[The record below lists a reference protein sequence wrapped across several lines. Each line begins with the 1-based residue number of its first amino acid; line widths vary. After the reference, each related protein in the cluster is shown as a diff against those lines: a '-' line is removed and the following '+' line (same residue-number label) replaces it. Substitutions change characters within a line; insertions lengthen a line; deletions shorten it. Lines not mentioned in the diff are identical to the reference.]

1 MSLTPLPPSLP
12 HLHVMMI
19 VFSPSQEGFSAII
32 RECVVTSC
40 GESWGS
46 SLGCVW
52 TQPSGSMS
60 WGVGDNKKRE
70 SLQQSKQETSMYMW
84 TIQLLHKV
92 TLCAGYIWPIL
103 GLISGTHTLFMIPY
117 LQVFMWRQ
125 LVWKVN
131 HLWGIQQQ
139 LATSNSWLL
148 VSSSCIGIRIGSGT
162 DLVSSPLRHHD
173 DAPDLLHLRVVG
185 RADSIQVACNLQDEG

>member
-1 MSLTPLPPSLP
+1 MNNPA
-12 HLHVMMI
+12 VA
-19 VFSPSQEGFSAII
+19 Q
-32 RECVVTSC
+32 
-40 GESWGS
+40 
-46 SLGCVW
+46 
-52 TQPSGSMS
+52 
-60 WGVGDNKKRE
+60 
-70 SLQQSKQETSMYMW
+70 
-84 TIQLLHKV
+84 V
-92 TLCAGYIWPIL
+92 TLWAGYIWPIL
-103 GLISGTHTLFMIPY
+103 GLISGTHTPILGPNGSLLIPH

-148 VSSSCIGIRIGSGT
+148 VSSSCIGTRIRSGT

-185 RADSIQVACNLQDEG
+185 RADSIQVACNLRGEGKQRQLGTWYILTCYSLHVWEEVNGSWPPAS